1 MNKKVKHL
9 SGGQKQ
15 RVAIVRALVKSP
27 EIILADEPTGTLNYA
42 IGEQVI
48 KELTQAAAGKT
59 LIAVTHDER
68 LRPYFDC
75 VIDMNDVTGTPY
87 DVAGGKAVD

>member
-1 MNKKVKHL
+1 MGIWGL
-9 SGGQKQ
+9 GIGGWGMGDGGWGMGDGG
-15 RVAIVRALVKSP
+15 L
-27 EIILADEPTGTLNYA
+27 GNYS

-48 KELTQAAAGKT
+48 KELTQAAKGKT

-75 VIDMNDVTGTPY
+75 VIDMNDITGSPY
-87 DVAGGKAVD
+87 DVAQGKAVE